1 MPMVQVILVVLLTL
15 LVASGVVLKSATKK
29 LEESQRAH
37 LTCVQDLALADEKIL
52 EQNDKVL
59 EALAKAAA
67 SKSSA
72 DTRVEVIYRDLPV
85 LIERDVSSP
94 ATAQELNQWMRNLL

>member
-15 LVASGVVLKSATKK
+15 LVASGVALKGATKK
-29 LEESQRAH
+29 LEESRRAH
-37 LTCVQDLALADEKIL
+37 LICVQDLALADEKIL

-59 EALAKAAA
+59 EALARAEA

-72 DTRVEVIYRDLPV
+72 DARVEVIYRDLPV

-94 ATAQELNQWMRNLL
+94 STAQELNQWVRSLL